1 MPDFVIKVGIAKKIG
16 MPNYGSFG
24 AECAFDI
31 HLDLGVLADNERFT
45 NTIREAYKKCL
56 DSVEEQI
63 RGVGGTPVPP
73 SQPVPHVPQPV
84 AQPVQQ
90 QTTQPQPQPSAFG
103 LWMRQKAEAYGVA
116 IPMLTSLLYKEM
128 VPQGVFTDFVE
139 QGREMAAMWP
149 TIAYPEQRFE
159 AALERGLNSVSQ

>member
-1 MPDFVIKVGIAKKIG
+1 MEFYMPDFVIKVGIAKKIG

-63 RGVGGTPVPP
+63 RGVGGTPVPA

-84 AQPVQQ
+84 AQPA
-90 QTTQPQPQPSAFG
+90 QPSAFG

-128 VPQGVFTDFVE
+128 VPQGVNTDFVE

-149 TIAYPEQRFE
+149 AIAYPEQRFE
-159 AALERGLNSVSQ
+159 AALERGLNAVSQ